1 MVLGGAAVH
10 LSEKGTGYSC
20 FPLAQILPRA
30 PGVMDMISLGGSL
43 LGTCE

>member
-10 LSEKGTGYSC
+10 LSEKGTGYSF
-20 FPLAQILPRA
+20 FPQILPRA
-30 PGVMDMISLGGSL
+30 PGVMDVVSLGGSL